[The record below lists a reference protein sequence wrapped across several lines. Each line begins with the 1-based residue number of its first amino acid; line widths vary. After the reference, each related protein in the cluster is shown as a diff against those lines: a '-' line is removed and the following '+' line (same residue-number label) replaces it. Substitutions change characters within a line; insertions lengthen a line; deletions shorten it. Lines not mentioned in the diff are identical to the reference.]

1 MELLDL
7 KTTKKTKSLESQLK
21 KSPDKLFM
29 KKIKAKKLKE
39 VINNEKNETEKAKLM
54 KRYDKLE
61 QKYKAEFVVYKELEN
76 QLAKG

>member
-1 MELLDL
+1 
-7 KTTKKTKSLESQLK
+7 
-21 KSPDKLFM
+21 M